1 MGIPADKATDY
12 RHGYTLGR
20 LHWQRDIDDRQFWA
34 GERYLKCVVINAKLH
49 GIPCPHPRAMDL
61 LRSNTGLSC
70 EREPDQE
77 WIDEQLGRFR
87 DCRKALLDL
96 GRNLL
101 VGSAINKVVYG
112 VIVENWHISVIEMDN
127 RPGPT
132 RANTLQN
139 LRCGLNALDRLFK

>member
-1 MGIPADKATDY
+1 MTLSAAALLHMRPGRKRLERARGSDGKSDGERPADIISVAKMQRVRMGIPVDKATDY

-77 WIDEQLGRFR
+77 WID
-87 DCRKALLDL
+87 
-96 GRNLL
+96 
-101 VGSAINKVVYG
+101 
-112 VIVENWHISVIEMDN
+112 
-127 RPGPT
+127 
-132 RANTLQN
+132 
-139 LRCGLNALDRLFK
+139 